1 MRILGQ
7 NEACGGP
14 QGHHSDEI
22 TKLANR
28 RVEVEEDKTSQSWN
42 VDVNQLNEVVASQ
55 HSGFEAEIKL
65 HPGEEDD
72 QKEDPLPSL
81 AV

>member
-1 MRILGQ
+1 MGQ

-14 QGHHSDEI
+14 QEHQSDEI

-42 VDVNQLNEVVASQ
+42 VDVNQLNEVVANQ
-55 HSGFEAEIKL
+55 HSGFEAEIRL
-65 HPGEEDD
+65 HPGGEDD

>member
-1 MRILGQ
+1 M
-7 NEACGGP
+7 
-14 QGHHSDEI
+14 S
-22 TKLANR
+22 
-28 RVEVEEDKTSQSWN
+28 VEEEEDKTSQSWN
-42 VDVNQLNEVVASQ
+42 VDVNQHGVVANQ

-65 HPGEEDD
+65 HHGEEDD

>member
-1 MRILGQ
+1 MGQ
-7 NEACGGP
+7 NEACGDP
-14 QGHHSDEI
+14 QEHQSDEI

-28 RVEVEEDKTSQSWN
+28 RVEVGEDKTSQSWN

-55 HSGFEAEIKL
+55 HSGFEAGIKL
-65 HPGEEDD
+65 HPGEEDV

-81 AV
+81 VV